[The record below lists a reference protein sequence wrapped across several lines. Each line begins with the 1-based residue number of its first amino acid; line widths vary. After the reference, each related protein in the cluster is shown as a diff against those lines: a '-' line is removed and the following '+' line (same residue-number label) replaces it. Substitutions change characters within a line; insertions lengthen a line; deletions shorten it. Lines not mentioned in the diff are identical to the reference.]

1 MVRCSVILINF
12 QMSKYSIRF
21 FFLFFQ
27 IEFLIEFFFLCFNR
41 CNRLLIIHGLIDE
54 NVHFYHTS
62 ELINLLI
69 KANKP
74 YQLQIYPRERHSLR
88 NLEASKHYETT
99 LLSFLQN
106 NL

>member
-1 MVRCSVILINF
+1 MIYFGI
-12 QMSKYSIRF
+12 
-21 FFLFFQ
+21 FLH
-27 IEFLIEFFFLCFNR
+27 CR
-41 CNRLLIIHGLIDE
+41 DNRLMIIHGLIDE

-74 YQLQIYPRERHSLR
+74 YQLQVYPRERHSLR